1 MSLRTLAIAL
11 LLVSATGAS
20 PCMAQA
26 KPALDEVSFVSDREF
41 DSASIIYA
49 VAEER
54 GFLADAKIR
63 LVPISAGPSILPA
76 TGALPVR
83 LNGELVFA
91 GRHRL
96 YRIEAQQPG
105 QLKIFGINAQDQ
117 KKWNEA
123 ILVRRSLK
131 VDSFEKLPER
141 TKFGL
146 AGGRGT
152 SETLVDLTLKEANLP
167 RERFTFENISEHPLS
182 AYQGSQAGLLS
193 GINALYAR
201 EPYLSTI
208 MASGEWAALLDAP
221 WYATHILSPWPLTM
235 SAFDKHFLTSRPE
248 VAKRL
253 LQALER
259 AQVFVN
265 EHPDDADAIFTAY
278 LKKKTGVSVTVRR
291 VSFLRYDQVAPEILQ
306 KQADWY
312 FTQGLLT
319 GKINSG
325 EMLFND
331 KLLPQ

>member
-1 MSLRTLAIAL
+1 MSLRTLASTL
-11 LLVSATGAS
+11 LFLSATGPV

-26 KPALDEVSFVSDREF
+26 KPAFDEVSFVSDREF
-41 DSASIIYA
+41 DSASIIYV

-54 GFLADAKIR
+54 GFLAEAKIR
-63 LVPISAGPSILPA
+63 LVPGSGEPAILPA
-76 TGALPVR
+76 AAPLPAR
-83 LNGELVFA
+83 LNGEVVFA

-123 ILVRRSLK
+123 ILVRSSLK
-131 VDSFEKLPER
+131 VDSLEKIPAG

-146 AGGRGT
+146 VGGRGT
-152 SETLVDLTLKEANLP
+152 SETLVGLALKEAIVP
-167 RERFTFENISEHPLS
+167 PERLNFVNISQHPL
-182 AYQGSQAGLLS
+182 AEYQGARASLLS

-265 EHPDDADAIFTAY
+265 EHPDEADAIFTAY
-278 LKKKTGVSVTVRR
+278 LKKKTGVSVKVRR

-312 FTQGLLT
+312 FTQGPLT
-319 GKINSG
+319 GKINAG